1 MATVRSAPHHESVRL
16 DRRLLLSIGVGA
28 GLLLGRIGWSAPV
41 GIVILVVAIACTT
54 WVARGMLDGSNR
66 KENAVAQL
74 RRTRIE
80 TYWPPRCSHCGA
92 RGSSTLRMI
101 AGRDAY
107 ICELC
112 LRRGIELLDA
122 PDDITRFR

>member
-1 MATVRSAPHHESVRL
+1 MDVARAGQHDGCMRG
-16 DRRLLLSIGVGA
+16 DRRLLLGIGVA
-28 GLLLGRIGWSAPV
+28 TGLILGRIGWSTLA
-41 GIVILVVAIACTT
+41 IVALIAAIAYAA
-54 WVARGMLDGSNR
+54 WSARGLLDRSSQ
-66 KENAVAQL
+66 KSEPTPL
-74 RRTRIE
+74 RRTRVE

-122 PDDITRFR
+122 PEDITRFR